1 MINIHTLGPAKG
13 TNCEK
18 AAYYWLNKNNQQGKY
33 YSSPYIRNRS
43 KKEMEVSQNSI
54 LLGCIVYPFYTILF
68 LIISLLSN

>member
-1 MINIHTLGPAKG
+1 MINIHTLGPAG

-18 AAYYWLNKNNQQGKY
+18 AAYYWLNKNNQQGNIILH
-33 YSSPYIRNRS
+33 PTLETAV
-43 KKEMEVSQNSI
+43 KEMEVSANSI